1 MDISIGQNH
10 EKPLYLGGKVVV
22 ADQIIYHFSGGWQYS
37 HVMGSVSAYFSSNNV
52 GEI

>member
-1 MDISIGQNH
+1 MKN
-10 EKPLYLGGKVVV
+10 PYAWGGTVVV
-22 ADQIIYHFSGGWQYS
+22 ADQIIYHFLGVWQYS